1 MGAPFSDN
9 RSAGGGIYLNDRQ
22 IIKGDSYMKEQL
34 LSKDRDLQI
43 TRHPQPSRPELV
55 DFEELFDH
63 AQELHDSISKRAY
76 ELFEHDGHEPG
87 RALEHWLNAEKETL
101 HPVAVELMETD
112 DALTLRAEVPGFRGE
127 DLKLSVEPR
136 RLAISGKREAHEEKK
151 SRRTIYQEHLSNQI
165 CRSLELPIE
174 IDPSQTKAAI
184 EDGVLEISMPK
195 APRARQLH
203 VAGRTR

>member
-1 MGAPFSDN
+1 
-9 RSAGGGIYLNDRQ
+9 
-22 IIKGDSYMKEQL
+22 MKEQL
-34 LSKDRDLQI
+34 LSKNRDLQI
-43 TRHPQPSRPELV
+43 ARHSQPSRPELV
-55 DFEELFDH
+55 GFDELFDH
-63 AQELHDSISKRAY
+63 AQELHDSILKRAY

-112 DALTLRAEVPGFRGE
+112 DTLTLRAEVPGFRGE

-136 RLAISGKREAHEEKK
+136 RLAISGKRETHEEKK

-165 CRSLELPIE
+165 CRSVELPIE

-184 EDGVLEISMPK
+184 QDGVLEVLMPK

-203 VAGRTR
+203 VAGRAS

>member
-1 MGAPFSDN
+1 MSTPFSDN
-9 RSAGGGIYLNDRQ
+9 RSADGRIYVNDIQ

-34 LSKDRDLQI
+34 LSKNRDLQI
-43 TRHPQPSRPELV
+43 TRHPQPSSPELV
-55 DFEELFDH
+55 DFDELFDH
-63 AQELHDSISKRAY
+63 AQELHDSIAKRAY

-101 HPVAVELMETD
+101 HPVALELLETD

-136 RLAISGKREAHEEKK
+136 RLAIAGRRETHEEKK
-151 SRRTIYQEHLSNQI
+151 SRRTIYQEYLSSQI
-165 CRSLELPIE
+165 CRSVELPIE

-184 EDGVLEISMPK
+184 QDGVLEISMPK
-195 APRARQLH
+195 TPRARQLH
-203 VAGRTR
+203 IAGRAG